1 MTRTTATS
9 IGKFT
14 LFDIDIE
21 ACLAVDGKYMMIYT
35 DSNLK
40 DGDAESDNYKAKK
53 LAVEKFEAFNP
64 TEK

>member
-1 MTRTTATS
+1 
-9 IGKFT
+9 
-14 LFDIDIE
+14 
-21 ACLAVDGKYMMIYT
+21 MMIYT